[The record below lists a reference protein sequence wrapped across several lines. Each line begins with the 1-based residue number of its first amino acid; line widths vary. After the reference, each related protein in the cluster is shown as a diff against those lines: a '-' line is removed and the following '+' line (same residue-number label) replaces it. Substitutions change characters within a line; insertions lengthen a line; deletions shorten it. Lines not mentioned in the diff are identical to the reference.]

1 MRHREFGTLEGDQ
14 VGTVTFRQESTYEGE
29 SANHRTG
36 ACYEIEIPARIESI
50 GPLCAFLN
58 MIGECHGLRE
68 SELQS
73 IEIAAYEIGLNIIE
87 HAYGFDSN
95 ARIGVRMKMLPER
108 AQLLFLDQGRAFD
121 MDTIPE
127 PDMAD
132 PHVRRRGRGFGLQI
146 IRKSMDQIRYRRVAG
161 QNQLYLV
168 KLIGNRAHARSR
180 VLAMQKGDI
189 A

>member
-1 MRHREFGTLEGDQ
+1 MRSRNFDVLEEDQ
-14 VGTVTFRQESTYEGE
+14 VGTVTFRQESAYEGE
-29 SANHRTG
+29 SADHRTG

-108 AQLLFLDQGRAFD
+108 AQLLFLDQGRPFD
-121 MDTIPE
+121 MESIPE

-180 VLAMQKGDI
+180 VLALQKGDI